1 MDVGRYEKEALFE
14 HRFWLQILGDH
25 SRFIYSSLANDE
37 EGEIMRAQR
46 FISIFDDLLEQAR
59 EPLSGVKLMELTRE
73 ASVRAQEIRV
83 FKLHLL
89 KRHLTG
95 KLTIHLSP
103 TFFNHML
110 NELEEYMRILNCL
123 MARQVPT
130 VHPVHLHLLW
140 LLDGS
145 GHAASIEG
153 DLDEVEKQLKEKSSA
168 FKKDFEGLYLKSI
181 EMAGYMRTG
190 LKRFPALDFLNCQAD
205 CRMKDFMEFLKELF
219 DLVSG
224 KEALGTLMPIVPD
237 HMFREEC
244 YYLTKLA
251 EVSEVKR
258 PDCDPAKPRPE
269 E

>member
-1 MDVGRYEKEALFE
+1 MDIARYEKEALFE

-25 SRFIYSSLANDE
+25 SRFIYRSLAPNEDK
-37 EGEIMRAQR
+37 EIMRAGM
-46 FISIFDDLLEQAR
+46 FISVFDNLLGQAR
-59 EPLSGVKLMELTRE
+59 KSLSGTKLMELTRE
-73 ASVRAQEIRV
+73 ASVRAQEIRA

-89 KRHLTG
+89 KRHLAG
-95 KLTIHLSP
+95 KITIHLSP

-123 MARQVPT
+123 MVKHIPT

-153 DLDEVEKQLKEKSSA
+153 DLDEVEKQLKDKSSV

-190 LKRFPALDFLNCQAD
+190 LKRFPALDFLNCQAG
-205 CRMKDFMEFLKELF
+205 CRMKDFMDFLKELF

-237 HMFREEC
+237 HMLREEC

-251 EVSEVKR
+251 EVSEVKT
-258 PDCDPAKPRPE
+258 PDCDPAKPRAE
-269 E
+269 G